1 MPFTE
6 LGGDA
11 FINDIKDSL
20 SMISASGESALTN
33 RLTRASLTLQLS
45 GIQR

>member
-11 FINDIKDSL
+11 FIKDSL
-20 SMISASGESALTN
+20 SRVSAPGESALTN
-33 RLTRASLTLQLS
+33 RLIRASLTLQLS